1 MSRIQKMRGEKED
14 LKNPLASRLVEFDT
28 TLKLLRLADQWYM
41 VPVVDKF
48 FGCNRM
54 QLGNT
59 RDLYVLRQDVYERF
73 LCIQRPGFSENV
85 VYINKL
91 LNSDRRFILRSD
103 KLKLLQLKL
112 LQLKLLQWK
121 KYRVNFSG
129 EKKELSWLSIF
140 WEYARE
146 IYFKPNLVLVKV
158 SQNHFH
164 GLLRILI
171 SSLFDSEDDYRT
183 GCHCQQQQSYSGL
196 RSPGRSNSTYFWN
209 EFPTLRL
216 AQSILKRKFPSVD
229 KLLRI

>member
-1 MSRIQKMRGEKED
+1 MRGEKED

-112 LQLKLLQWK
+112 LQLNFNSFSLNSFNKK

-140 WEYARE
+140 
-146 IYFKPNLVLVKV
+146 
-158 SQNHFH
+158 
-164 GLLRILI
+164 
-171 SSLFDSEDDYRT
+171 
-183 GCHCQQQQSYSGL
+183 
-196 RSPGRSNSTYFWN
+196 
-209 EFPTLRL
+209 
-216 AQSILKRKFPSVD
+216 
-229 KLLRI
+229 

>member
-1 MSRIQKMRGEKED
+1 
-14 LKNPLASRLVEFDT
+14 
-28 TLKLLRLADQWYM
+28 M

-54 QLGNT
+54 QLGNA

-112 LQLKLLQWK
+112 LQLNFNSFSLNSFNKK

-140 WEYARE
+140 
-146 IYFKPNLVLVKV
+146 
-158 SQNHFH
+158 
-164 GLLRILI
+164 
-171 SSLFDSEDDYRT
+171 
-183 GCHCQQQQSYSGL
+183 
-196 RSPGRSNSTYFWN
+196 
-209 EFPTLRL
+209 
-216 AQSILKRKFPSVD
+216 
-229 KLLRI
+229 

>member
-14 LKNPLASRLVEFDT
+14 LKNPLASRLLVFDT
-28 TLKLLRLADQWYM
+28 TLKLLRLTDQWYI

-73 LCIQRPGFSENV
+73 LCIQRQGFSENV

-112 LQLKLLQWK
+112 LQLNFNSFSLNSFNK
-121 KYRVNFSG
+121 KNTVLTF
-129 EKKELSWLSIF
+129 
-140 WEYARE
+140 
-146 IYFKPNLVLVKV
+146 LVKKRSFPGCLFFENMLAKFTL
-158 SQNHFH
+158 SQ
-164 GLLRILI
+164 I
-171 SSLFDSEDDYRT
+171 SL
-183 GCHCQQQQSYSGL
+183 
-196 RSPGRSNSTYFWN
+196 W
-209 EFPTLRL
+209 
-216 AQSILKRKFPSVD
+216 
-229 KLLRI
+229 